1 MFTDFRAG
9 QRIEQLPNSST
20 DPLLEQF
27 VNSVSV
33 MESASIIQDWSKSCG
48 PSSLS
53 ANELRHLILATKP
66 SNSKHPRAWDTRRC
80 LRVVKREFDDGENH
94 RVDGETKQSSV
105 VAWVTRRCLRVVK
118 REFGDGENHRVD
130 GETRQLGVYCGKNPT
145 PAQADFTYTYARPC
159 LSRPTNRT
167 TSRA

>member
-1 MFTDFRAG
+1 MLRLHLGKSSIKHCVSEKREVFTDFRAG
-9 QRIEQLPNSST
+9 QRIEQLSNSST

-80 LRVVKREFDDGENH
+80 LRVVKREF
-94 RVDGETKQSSV
+94 
-105 VAWVTRRCLRVVK
+105 
-118 REFGDGENHRVD
+118 GDGENHRVD